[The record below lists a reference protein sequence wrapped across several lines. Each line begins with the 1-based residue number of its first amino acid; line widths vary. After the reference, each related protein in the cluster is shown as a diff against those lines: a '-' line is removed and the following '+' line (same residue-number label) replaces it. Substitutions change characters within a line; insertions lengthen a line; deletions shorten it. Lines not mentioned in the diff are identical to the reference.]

1 MDIKITDLAREKLIE
16 SVKGKEEK
24 PLRIYLAGYGWG
36 GPSFALA
43 LDEQKDGDAKM
54 EVDEFTF
61 VIEDELL
68 DTFPAFTVDYSDS
81 FLRKGF
87 SIMPS

>member
-1 MDIKITDLAREKLIE
+1 MDIKITDKAREKLIE
-16 SVKGKEEK
+16 STGSKDK

-43 LDEQKDGDAKM
+43 LDELKDGDSKM
-54 EVDEFTF
+54 EIDEFTF
-61 VIEDELL
+61 VVEDDLL
-68 DTFPAFTVDYSDS
+68 DTFPSFTVDYSDS

-87 SIMPS
+87 SIVPS